1 MGRRELGWLL
11 VLLVLLAAPKLLLSA
26 STHDTSIDGGLYTE
40 IAQHVARGEGL
51 VTNVSLY
58 HHGYPSFPHP
68 TAIYPLWPLLYGV
81 FARWF
86 PVPAV
91 GIWLATAFY
100 FTTLCFA
107 FAWGRS
113 LDARE
118 LFPAALPGVHVG
130 HVMALVLGLHRE
142 FFEFTSWPYTE
153 GLAWTLLMA
162 TLWRAN
168 RRLERPGLGGGIELG
183 ALAALAFLA
192 RSQMLLLPVAFG
204 VVALWRLVRD
214 RAERAGWARLL
225 AGLAGACVLLVLP
238 ADARLPEGARGAVR
252 AAVVGGARWGAF
264 AVRHEP
270 SPAAGAF
277 ACWLLSRADARSRRR
292 RLPYGDQAPWCTR
305 DAWDEVGGVPDWP
318 LMEDW
323 ELSRRLHAR
332 FGAPR
337 RLAGE
342 VVASGRRA
350 AARPLRT
357 AVAWS
362 IFPTLLRLGVPPE
375 RLARWYRR

>member
-1 MGRRELGWLL
+1 MSRRVRVSVLVPTLDEEAALPAALASAADADQVVVADGGSADATREVARRAGALVVDAPRGRGRQLAAAAEWADGD
-11 VLLVLLAAPKLLLSA
+11 VLLVL
-26 STHDTSIDGGLYTE
+26 H
-40 IAQHVARGEGL
+40 
-51 VTNVSLY
+51 
-58 HHGYPSFPHP
+58 
-68 TAIYPLWPLLYGV
+68 
-81 FARWF
+81 
-86 PVPAV
+86 
-91 GIWLATAFY
+91 
-100 FTTLCFA
+100 
-107 FAWGRS
+107 
-113 LDARE
+113 
-118 LFPAALPGVHVG
+118 
-130 HVMALVLGLHRE
+130 
-142 FFEFTSWPYTE
+142 
-153 GLAWTLLMA
+153 
-162 TLWRAN
+162 
-168 RRLERPGLGGGIELG
+168 
-183 ALAALAFLA
+183 
-192 RSQMLLLPVAFG
+192 
-204 VVALWRLVRD
+204 
-214 RAERAGWARLL
+214 
-225 AGLAGACVLLVLP
+225 
-238 ADARLPEGARGAVR
+238 ADARLPEGALDAVR

-270 SPAAGAF
+270 PPAAGAF